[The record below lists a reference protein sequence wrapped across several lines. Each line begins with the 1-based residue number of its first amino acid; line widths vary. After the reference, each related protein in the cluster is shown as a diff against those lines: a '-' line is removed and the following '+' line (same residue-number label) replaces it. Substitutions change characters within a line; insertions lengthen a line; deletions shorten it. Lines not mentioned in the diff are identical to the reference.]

1 MKSPKEIVDAFK
13 SILLSSEEV
22 IETPVEEVVELAEE
36 EVIEEAPIE
45 EEEVISEDSE
55 IESLKKKYDSLYE
68 ELDSLKA
75 SVKQLM
81 EIVSPS
87 EEKDVPAE
95 LAEEVEIK
103 EDVTELSVEAEE
115 IVHSP
120 EAQVEQKQQ
129 HLYSQS
135 RSRTVKDS
143 IYNKLFNK

>member
-22 IETPVEEVVELAEE
+22 IKQPVEEVVELAEE
-36 EVIEEAPIE
+36 EVIEEAPVV
-45 EEEVISEDSE
+45 EEEVISEDSD
-55 IESLKKKYDSLYE
+55 IESLNKKYESLYE
-68 ELDSLKA
+68 ELTSLRA
-75 SVKQLM
+75 SVKQMM
-81 EIVSPS
+81 EIVSPT

-95 LAEEVEIK
+95 LSKQEVLVEE
-103 EDVTELSVEAEE
+103 VTELSVESEE

-120 EAQVEQKQQ
+120 EAQVEQKKQ

-135 RSRTVKDS
+135 RPKTVKHS

>member
-22 IETPVEEVVELAEE
+22 IKQPVEEVVELAEE
-36 EVIEEAPIE
+36 EVIEETP
-45 EEEVISEDSE
+45 VVEDSN
-55 IESLKKKYDSLYE
+55 IESLSKKYESLYE
-68 ELDSLKA
+68 ELSSLKA
-75 SVKQLM
+75 SVKQMM
-81 EIVSPS
+81 EIVSPT

-95 LAEEVEIK
+95 LSKQEVVSE
-103 EDVTELSVEAEE
+103 VTELSVESEE

-120 EAQVEQKQQ
+120 EAQVEQKKQ

-135 RSRTVKDS
+135 RPKTVKHS

>member
-22 IETPVEEVVELAEE
+22 IKQPVEEVVELAEE
-36 EVIEEAPIE
+36 EVIEEAPVE
-45 EEEVISEDSE
+45 EEEVISEDSDV
-55 IESLKKKYDSLYE
+55 ESLKKKYDSLYE

-75 SVKQLM
+75 SVKQIM
-81 EIVSPS
+81 EMVSPS

-95 LAEEVEIK
+95 LSKQEVVSE
-103 EDVTELSVEAEE
+103 VTELSVESEE

-120 EAQVEQKQQ
+120 EAQVEQKKQ

-135 RSRTVKDS
+135 RPKTVKHS

>member
-1 MKSPKEIVDAFK
+1 MKSTKEIVDAFK

-22 IETPVEEVVELAEE
+22 IEQPVEEVVELAEE

-75 SVKQLM
+75 SVKQMM

>member
-22 IETPVEEVVELAEE
+22 IKQPVEEVVELAEE
-36 EVIEEAPIE
+36 EVIEESPVVE
-45 EEEVISEDSE
+45 DEVISEDSD
-55 IESLKKKYDSLYE
+55 IESLSKKYESLYE
-68 ELDSLKA
+68 ELSSLKA
-75 SVKQLM
+75 SVKQMM
-81 EIVSPS
+81 EIVSPT

-95 LAEEVEIK
+95 LSKQEVVSE
-103 EDVTELSVEAEE
+103 VTELSVESEE

-120 EAQVEQKQQ
+120 EAQVEQKKQ

-135 RSRTVKDS
+135 RPKTVKHS

>member
-22 IETPVEEVVELAEE
+22 IKQPVEEVVELAEE
-36 EVIEEAPIE
+36 EVIEEAPVVE
-45 EEEVISEDSE
+45 DEVISEDSD
-55 IESLKKKYDSLYE
+55 IESLNKKYESLYE
-68 ELDSLKA
+68 ELSSLKA
-75 SVKQLM
+75 SVKQMM
-81 EIVSPS
+81 EIVSPT

-95 LAEEVEIK
+95 LSKQEVVSE
-103 EDVTELSVEAEE
+103 VTELSVESEE

-120 EAQVEQKQQ
+120 EAQVEQKKQ

-135 RSRTVKDS
+135 RPKTVKHS